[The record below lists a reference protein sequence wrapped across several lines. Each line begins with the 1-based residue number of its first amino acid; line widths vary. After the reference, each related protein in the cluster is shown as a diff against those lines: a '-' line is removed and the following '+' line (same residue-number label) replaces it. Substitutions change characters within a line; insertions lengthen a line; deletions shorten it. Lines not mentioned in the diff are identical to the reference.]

1 MNAQNTLRAIRWP
14 QSLVVRVVALCAVMV
29 VCLFGT
35 VYVLTVHY
43 YGDIV
48 RHMEGRAASI
58 ADAVAIRLDAM
69 EQQSPDPKVLSNV
82 DLSDIVR
89 GKKLDLTFQP
99 EKGAAH
105 ISPRM
110 EGSGGV
116 TFEATQYIPF
126 GNGFVQL
133 KVDLDFDPQTEAVR
147 AFQNSYLLA
156 LSGGFLAALG
166 LMMYLIVRTL
176 RPIRL
181 LSNSLAEISAGKLEK
196 VSSRGTTS
204 EVRAL
209 EDTFNHMVESLR
221 DKERMETSLR
231 QAQRVSALGTLAAG
245 VAHDVRNP
253 LNAIKLL
260 SSHAIDTLGNGEADN
275 AAVKHLRTIRQE
287 VDRLEQIVSGF
298 LSLAKEDD
306 LRRRPCVVDEVL
318 AECGRLVAKDA
329 ESRGVRLIT
338 DLRCG
343 DIALE
348 LDEKQWTRAVLNVLI
363 NALEACRAGGRVRL
377 FSRSTDT
384 TCEIEIRDDGPG
396 LSPEVI
402 ERVFDPYY
410 TTKPSGTGLGLSITR
425 GIVEEHGGKI
435 AISSESGTGC
445 QVLITLP
452 RREVNAAVP
461 S

>member
-1 MNAQNTLRAIRWP
+1 MIRWP
-14 QSLVVRVVALCAVMV
+14 RSLVVRVVALCAVMV
-29 VCLFGT
+29 ACLFGT

-69 EQQSPDPKVLSNV
+69 EQQSPDPEVLSSV

-99 EKGAAH
+99 EKGTAH

-110 EGSGGV
+110 EGGGGV
-116 TFEATQYIPF
+116 TFEATQYIAF
-126 GNGFVQL
+126 GNGFVEL

-147 AFQNSYLLA
+147 AFQNRYLLA

-181 LSNSLAEISAGKLEK
+181 LSKSLAEISAGKLEK
-196 VSSRGTTS
+196 VSSQGTTS

-221 DKERMETSLR
+221 DKERMEASLR
-231 QAQRVSALGTLAAG
+231 QSQRVSALGTLAAG

-260 SSHAIDTLGNGEADN
+260 SSHAIDTLGNGEADG
-275 AAVKHLRTIRQE
+275 AAVKHLKTIRQE
-287 VDRLEQIVSGF
+287 VERLEHIVSGF

-306 LRRRPCVVDEVL
+306 LRRRPCVIDEVL
-318 AECGRLVAKDA
+318 AKCGRLVAKDA

-343 DIALE
+343 DIALG
-348 LDEKQWTRAVLNVLI
+348 LDEKQWIRAVLNVLI
-363 NALEACRAGGRVRL
+363 NALEACTDGGRVRL

-396 LSPEVI
+396 LSPEAI

-435 AISSESGTGC
+435 AISSEPGAGC

-452 RREVNAAVP
+452 RKSVIATA